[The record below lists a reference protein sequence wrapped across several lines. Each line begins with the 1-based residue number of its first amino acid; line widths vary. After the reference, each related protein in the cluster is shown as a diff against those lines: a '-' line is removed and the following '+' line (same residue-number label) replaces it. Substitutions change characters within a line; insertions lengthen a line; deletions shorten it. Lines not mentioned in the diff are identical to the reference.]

1 MRLTTALLIAI
12 PALASAAQEPQQIPL
27 ADTLNRWFEKA
38 KSYLPAVGTAPIA
51 ATTTAAKKAAAGIN
65 IHTVS
70 DENWDSLLSPS
81 SSSPQTWMIF
91 VSGGNKTCYG
101 QCTELE
107 SVWNETAAI
116 FATTGLAKAPKLGYI
131 NCETTP
137 LLCSILHASPPS
149 LWYIQLPAK
158 AEEKTT
164 IRIIGLNNTKTV
176 VNDNDEEERSQGTTA
191 RDIVRIHTQKKYEE
205 TDVYD
210 GIFHPFDSNLAK
222 YGLTKPVG
230 YVLYAFGLVPS
241 WLVMIVV
248 SFASRNLM

>member
-1 MRLTTALLIAI
+1 
-12 PALASAAQEPQQIPL
+12 
-27 ADTLNRWFEKA
+27 
-38 KSYLPAVGTAPIA
+38 
-51 ATTTAAKKAAAGIN
+51 
-65 IHTVS
+65 
-70 DENWDSLLSPS
+70 
-81 SSSPQTWMIF
+81 MIF

-176 VNDNDEEERSQGTTA
+176 VNDNDEEEHSQGTTA

>member
-1 MRLTTALLIAI
+1 
-12 PALASAAQEPQQIPL
+12 
-27 ADTLNRWFEKA
+27 
-38 KSYLPAVGTAPIA
+38 
-51 ATTTAAKKAAAGIN
+51 
-65 IHTVS
+65 
-70 DENWDSLLSPS
+70 
-81 SSSPQTWMIF
+81 MIF

-116 FATTGLAKAPKLGYI
+116 FATTGLAKAPKLGYV

-137 LLCSILHASPPS
+137 LFCSIWHASPPS

-164 IRIIGLNNTKTV
+164 IRIIALNNTETV
-176 VNDNDEEERSQGTTA
+176 TNDNDEEEHSQGTTA
-191 RDIVRIHTQKKYEE
+191 KDIVRIHTQKKYEE
-205 TDVYD
+205 TEVYE
-210 GIFHPFDSNLAK
+210 GIFHPFDSHLAK
-222 YGLTKPVG
+222 YGLAKPVG

-248 SFASRNLM
+248 SFVSRNLM